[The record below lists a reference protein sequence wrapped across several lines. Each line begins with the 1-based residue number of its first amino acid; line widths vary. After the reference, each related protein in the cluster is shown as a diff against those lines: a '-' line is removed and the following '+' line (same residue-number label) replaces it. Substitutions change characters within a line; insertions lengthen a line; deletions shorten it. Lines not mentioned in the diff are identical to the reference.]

1 MLSSAMMRELPWI
14 TWPGVQQQ
22 HRWTH
27 AHPTH
32 QGAGPH
38 LRMGAIPTRCFL
50 PGFLPAGLHS
60 GERDKGLL
68 AGLAGCWS
76 SEGLGLVAG
85 CEACCVDLAPCQG
98 GRRCQLNAATP
109 GFIVSPGCSTYGFEF
124 GDSLSCAPHLMKPLH
139 QPEPSLTCRS

>member
-1 MLSSAMMRELPWI
+1 MLSSAMLRELPWI
-14 TWPGVQQQ
+14 TWPGVQPQ

-27 AHPTH
+27 THPTH

-68 AGLAGCWS
+68 ARLAGCWS

-85 CEACCVDLAPCQG
+85 CEACCVTSETMTRLEAP
-98 GRRCQLNAATP
+98 
-109 GFIVSPGCSTYGFEF
+109 S
-124 GDSLSCAPHLMKPLH
+124 SCAQEPGVGNALGTWPRWQEKAPKCSHPWLHHLARVLH
-139 QPEPSLTCRS
+139 LWL